1 MKIWKFYLLKYQL
14 SDLKTY
20 CAFKEDDIL
29 KLRRKFEILFID
41 DDEIAYLENLKS
53 NGFNV
58 TYKTNI
64 TNIKD
69 VSAYDIIM
77 CDING
82 VGESLG
88 KDGASMAAQI
98 KNAYPNK
105 VIISYSAASHSFTYQ
120 KTLESVDKR
129 IPKGT
134 SIEDW
139 LNLLDE
145 IIEENSNPIK
155 VWNKTELKL
164 LKANLSTRE
173 IAELESKYVEA
184 IIKKK
189 FNVLEKLS
197 NSEIVIQ
204 ILKTTIPFLVQIL
217 KTIQAGS

>member
-1 MKIWKFYLLKYQL
+1 MKIGNFYLLKYQL

-20 CAFKEDDIL
+20 CALNKDDIL

-64 TNIKD
+64 TDIKD
-69 VSAYDIIM
+69 VSAYNIIM

-82 VGESLG
+82 VGETLG

-105 VIISYSAASHSFTYQ
+105 IVISYSAASHSFAYQ

-155 VWNKTELKL
+155 VWNKTEQKL
-164 LKANLSTRE
+164 LKANISTRE

-189 FNVLEKLS
+189 FNLLNNLS
-197 NSEIVIQ
+197 TSRSIIQ
-204 ILKTTIPFLVQIL
+204 ILKSSIPFLVEIL
-217 KTIQAGS
+217 KTIQAGL

>member
-1 MKIWKFYLLKYQL
+1 MKIGNFYLLKYQL

-20 CAFKEDDIL
+20 CALNKDDIL

-64 TNIKD
+64 TDIKD
-69 VSAYDIIM
+69 VSAYNIIM

-82 VGESLG
+82 VGETLG

-105 VIISYSAASHSFTYQ
+105 IVISYSAASHSFAYQ

-155 VWNKTELKL
+155 VWNKTEQKL
-164 LKANLSTRE
+164 LKANISTRE

-189 FNVLEKLS
+189 FNLLDNLS
-197 NSEIVIQ
+197 TSRSIIQ
-204 ILKTTIPFLVQIL
+204 ILKSSIPFLVEIL
-217 KTIQAGS
+217 KTIQAGL

>member
-105 VIISYSAASHSFTYQ
+105 VIISYSAASHSFLQ
-120 KTLESVDKR
+120 DKFPAKNISQERETLPGGLNGLEYSVK
-129 IPKGT
+129 KNSKST
-134 SIEDW
+134 
-139 LNLLDE
+139 DE
-145 IIEENSNPIK
+145 IYFFECKEKIIYVYVVMPK
-155 VWNKTELKL
+155 R
-164 LKANLSTRE
+164 NLD
-173 IAELESKYVEA
+173 
-184 IIKKK
+184 
-189 FNVLEKLS
+189 
-197 NSEIVIQ
+197 
-204 ILKTTIPFLVQIL
+204 
-217 KTIQAGS
+217 

>member
-20 CAFKEDDIL
+20 CTFKEDDIL

-105 VIISYSAASHSFTYQ
+105 VIISYSAA
-120 KTLESVDKR
+120 
-129 IPKGT
+129 
-134 SIEDW
+134 
-139 LNLLDE
+139 
-145 IIEENSNPIK
+145 
-155 VWNKTELKL
+155 
-164 LKANLSTRE
+164 
-173 IAELESKYVEA
+173 
-184 IIKKK
+184 
-189 FNVLEKLS
+189 
-197 NSEIVIQ
+197 
-204 ILKTTIPFLVQIL
+204 
-217 KTIQAGS
+217 